1 MQGLPVAFQ
10 RKLQTLKA
18 QPGRSGQG
26 LMVQQV
32 EGGVAEEFQFLGLGK
47 ELDLARMSQLK
58 GRIACGL
65 QKGAVCGGESRVY
78 FETILSED
86 EIFIFGAGHV
96 GKALA
101 RVAHLITFYLLSITQ
116 K

>member
-32 EGGVAEEFQFLGLGK
+32 EGGVAEEFQFPGLGK

-58 GRIACGL
+58 GRIQQSKVTQTL
-65 QKGAVCGGESRVY
+65 
-78 FETILSED
+78 L
-86 EIFIFGAGHV
+86 
-96 GKALA
+96 
-101 RVAHLITFYLLSITQ
+101 YL
-116 K
+116 